1 MTIKKM
7 IEMLAKFPQDAE
19 AAMPSVL
26 GSGLDEITDI
36 EYDNRLRLVVFE
48 FEPRNVTATSVAIK
62 HGPQYS
68 VQAHTAKIRQM
79 QADGV

>member
-7 IEMLAKFPQDAE
+7 VEMLAKFPQDAE

-36 EYDNRLRLVVFE
+36 EFDESRRLVIFE
-48 FEPRNVTATSVAIK
+48 FEPRKPTSAASQS
-62 HGPQYS
+62 GSGYS
-68 VQAHTAKIRQM
+68 SQAHTAKIYQM
-79 QADGV
+79 QADGA